1 MDGLRRG
8 RRLAVLLAAG
18 LAAVASPA
26 SAGKAG
32 VLGLPALNAQLIAQV
47 NALRAREGL
56 RPVRISPSLAAAAG
70 RHSSQMAEHG
80 FFAHRSADGSAFW
93 RRIEHYY
100 PLQGFR
106 NWEVGENLLWA
117 SPGVDARE
125 AVRLWLASPSHRR
138 TLLDPRY
145 REIGVA
151 AVRSSAAPGVFRGL
165 DVTIVTA
172 DFGTRR

>member
-1 MDGLRRG
+1 MNKRG
-8 RRLAVLLAAG
+8 RWALLVPVTVLLAA
-18 LAAVASPA
+18 AASPA
-26 SAGKAG
+26 AAGKTRG
-32 VLGLPALNAQLIAQV
+32 VSMPSLETQLVVEV
-47 NALRAREGL
+47 NTLRAREGL

-70 RHSSQMAEHG
+70 RHSSQMAENG
-80 FFAHRSADGSAFW
+80 FFTHRSADGSAFW

-100 PLQGFR
+100 PSQGFR
-106 NWEVGENLLWA
+106 NWEVAENLLWA

-151 AVRSSAAPGVFRGL
+151 AVRAEEAPGVFRGL
-165 DVTIVTA
+165 EVTIVTA
-172 DFGTRR
+172 DFGARR